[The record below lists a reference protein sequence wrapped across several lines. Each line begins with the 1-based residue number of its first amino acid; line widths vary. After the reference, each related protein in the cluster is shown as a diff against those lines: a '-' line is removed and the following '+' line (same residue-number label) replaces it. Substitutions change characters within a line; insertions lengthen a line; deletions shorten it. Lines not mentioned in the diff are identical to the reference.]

1 MPSLLVFTKLWLHY
15 VLQQATNAMRSHSP
29 VEMSACRDD
38 AFMQTPQMIFNSTHI
53 RGLSLFSWKKF
64 GNFWHITRL
73 PTSNCCKVV
82 SSRKQHGFG
91 PTSYVAYNGQYCATP
106 VAFLYSRART
116 ATILP
121 NNCYTTFWLWTAI
134 PGSRIPGFLDW
145 KTGLELLTCSW
156 LQKVII
162 YNESCSP
169 RDRCLGLE
177 TEILRSWSWHIGLG
191 CFRDRSIINI

>member
-53 RGLSLFSWKKF
+53 RGLSLFSWRKL

-82 SSRKQHGFG
+82 SSRKQHGFW

-106 VAFLYSRART
+106 VAFLVAPWPLPFCQITVILLFDYGLQSRD
-116 ATILP
+116 P
-121 NNCYTTFWLWTAI
+121 E
-134 PGSRIPGFLDW
+134 SRD
-145 KTGLELLTCSW
+145 S
-156 LQKVII
+156 VI
-162 YNESCSP
+162 
-169 RDRCLGLE
+169 GKQA
-177 TEILRSWSWHIGLG
+177 
-191 CFRDRSIINI
+191 